1 MNFVKRTIDLV
12 GALVG
17 LTLVSP
23 VIFFFSILIWSQDF
37 KNPFYVANRVGRDS
51 KTFLMIKLR
60 SMRVGASSTGVDST
74 AIDDNRITAVGRVVR
89 KLKIDE
95 LPQLLNVICGQ
106 MSLVGPRPNVQR
118 EVSIYTNEELL
129 LLSVRPG
136 ITDIASI
143 VFSDEGK
150 ILSGK
155 PDPDLTYNQIIR
167 PWKSKLGLFYIE
179 NQSFALDLSI
189 IYLTILSAFDR
200 MLALRCLHKT
210 VDRLGVEKELGRVVL
225 RRNVLLP
232 SPPPGSTEVIN
243 KR

>member
-1 MNFVKRTIDLV
+1 MNFVKRTIDLI
-12 GALVG
+12 GSLVG

-23 VIFFFSILIWSQDF
+23 VILLFSILIWSQDF
-37 KNPFYVANRVGRDS
+37 KNPFYVANRVGRGS
-51 KTFLMIKLR
+51 KFFLMIKLR

-74 AIDDNRITAVGRVVR
+74 AIDDDRITVVGQIVR

-95 LPQLLNVICGQ
+95 LPQLVNVIFGQ

-118 EVSIYTNEELL
+118 EGNLYTNEEMH

-143 VFSDEGK
+143 VFSDEGE

-155 PDPDLTYNQIIR
+155 LDPDVTYNQIIR
-167 PWKSKLGLFYIE
+167 PWKSKLGLLYIKK
-179 NQSFALDLSI
+179 QSFALDLSI
-189 IYLTILSAFDR
+189 IYLTIFSAFDR
-200 MLALRCLHKT
+200 ALGLKKLQRI
-210 VDRLGVEKELGRVVL
+210 VIRLGAEKELGELIL
-225 RRNVLLP
+225 RRNVLIP
-232 SPPPGSTEVIN
+232 SPPPGSTEIIN